1 MFHVGKMSVAD
12 FPFAVEATSQVEW
25 NLSEGDFEFA
35 LELEPDGCFILVDN
49 TERIGI
55 ATTVNYGRIGWFGN
69 LFVIKSHRKKGAGS
83 LLVEHSIDYLQS
95 RNVETVGLYAYEERI
110 PFYQRLG
117 FKLDS
122 EFIVLKGRSFSSPS
136 NASLREFKKADLQ
149 TILEFDNSCFGSSRK
164 KLLKPILLDEGN
176 LCYLCADEGRI
187 VGYAVAKV
195 YGEMTEIGPLVCQK
209 SHNGVAMDLLKVLLN
224 KLQDLEVSTYVPE
237 KEAAILD
244 MLKKFGFKESFRVA
258 RMFLGRRVTEE
269 CISLPESLERG

>member
-1 MFHVGKMSVAD
+1 MSAED
-12 FPFAVEATSQVEW
+12 FPFAVQATNLVGW

-69 LFVIKSHRKKGAGS
+69 LFVIESHRKKGAGS
-83 LLVEHSIDYLQS
+83 LLVKHSIEYLQS
-95 RNVETVGLYAYEERI
+95 KNVETVGLYAYQERI
-110 PFYQRLG
+110 PFYKRLG

-136 NASLREFKKADLQ
+136 NASLRELKKADLQ
-149 TILEFDNSCFGSSRK
+149 TILEFDSSCFGSPRK
-164 KLLKPILLDEGN
+164 KLLEPILLDEGN
-176 LCYLCADEGRI
+176 LCYLCADEGQI

-209 SHNGVAMDLLKVLLN
+209 SHNDVAMDLLKALLN
-224 KLQDLEVSTYVPE
+224 RLQNLEISTYVPE
-237 KEAAILD
+237 KEASILD
-244 MLKKFGFKESFRVA
+244 MLKRFGFKENFRVA
-258 RMFLGRRVTEE
+258 RMFLGHRATKE